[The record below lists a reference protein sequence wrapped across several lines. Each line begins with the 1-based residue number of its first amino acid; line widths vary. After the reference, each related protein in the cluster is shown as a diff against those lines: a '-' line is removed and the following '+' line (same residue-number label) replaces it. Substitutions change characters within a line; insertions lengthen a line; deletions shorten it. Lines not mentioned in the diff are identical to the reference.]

1 MQIREMDMTTVRK
14 TITVTDQQDQ
24 WIKARIAGGG
34 FTNDSEYIRDL
45 IRRDQEQ
52 STKYRALEA
61 AIREGIE
68 SGVSDRTVPDIMQDV
83 EARLRA
89 DGRL

>member
-1 MQIREMDMTTVRK
+1 MATIRK
-14 TITVTDQQDQ
+14 TITLTDQQDR
-24 WIKARIAGGG
+24 WIKSRIAAGG

-52 STKYRALEA
+52 SAKYRALEA

-68 SGVSDRTVPDIMQDV
+68 SGVSDRTVPDIMEDV